1 MNFLNTIR
9 TRKLLSSTLILFT
22 LSIGIILGTLINT
35 GVKAAKDQSAPGA
48 TPLVIPNPVQ
58 LSTAFTQL
66 AKQLEPSVVN
76 ISTTYEPKA
85 VTTHPRAKSRR
96 AVPAPNEDGEE
107 GGAGDDSMQEFF
119 KKFFG
124 SPFGGGSPD
133 GQTGRRGQAL
143 GSGVIVDTNGY
154 ILTNNHV
161 VEKADRIQV
170 SLSGATT
177 KYDAKLIGADADTDL
192 AVIKIEAHKP
202 LVAAKIGNSDAV
214 QVGDWAVAI
223 GSPFGLQAT
232 VTAGIISAKE
242 RDLGGVEH
250 QFQKFLQTDAA
261 INRGNSGGPLLA
273 INGDVIGI
281 NTAILSESGGS
292 QGVGFALPI
301 NTAAKVY
308 NQIIKNGKV
317 TRGAIGVNFKTDDK
331 AELFAVYGA
340 KEGVFVGG
348 VTEGMP
354 AAKAGIREQDIII
367 EINGKPVK
375 DGQDLVNRISDTP
388 IGSQVKITALRD
400 GKRKDFMVTIGDRKE
415 IISSSQGV
423 ERPGETTEPGG
434 KREATPARLGI
445 SVENL
450 TPARKDA
457 MGLKEKGGVLVVEVT
472 PGSFADDIGM
482 IETKD
487 DVAVVIVAINRQPV
501 MSVEDVTRI
510 WASLK
515 PGDPVVFQIMTAATP
530 GARRNQTGAAPTKW
544 TSSFLAGTTP

>member
-9 TRKLLSSTLILFT
+9 SRKLLSSTLILFT
-22 LSIGIILGTLINT
+22 LSIGIMIGTLINT
-35 GVKAAKDQSAPGA
+35 GVKAAKDQAAPGA

-58 LSTAFTQL
+58 LSTAFSQI

-85 VTTHPRAKSRR
+85 VTTHPRAKRR
-96 AVPAPNEDGEE
+96 AVPNEDEE
-107 GGAGDDSMQEFF
+107 GGGDDSMQEFF

-124 SPFGGGSPD
+124 GPGGPFGGSPD
-133 GQTGRRGQAL
+133 GQQGHRSQAL
-143 GSGVIVDTNGY
+143 GSGVIVDPNGY

-170 SLSGATT
+170 TLSGTT
-177 KYDAKLIGADADTDL
+177 NKFDAKLIGADLDTDL
-192 AVIKIEAHKP
+192 AVIKIDAHKP
-202 LVAAKIGNSDAV
+202 LVAAKIGNSDSV

-242 RDLGGVEH
+242 RDLGGPER

-273 INGDVIGI
+273 INGDLIGI

-317 TRGAIGVNFKTDDK
+317 TRGAIGVNFKEAK
-331 AELFAVYGA
+331 PELLAFYGA
-340 KEGVFVGG
+340 KEGVFVED
-348 VTEGMP
+348 VVEGMP
-354 AAKAGIREQDIII
+354 AAKAGIRPQDVIV
-367 EINGKPVK
+367 EINGKPVR

-388 IGSQVKITALRD
+388 VGSQVKITALRD
-400 GKRKDFMVTIGDRKE
+400 KTRKDFMVTVGDRKE
-415 IISSSQGV
+415 VISSSLGAEQ
-423 ERPGETTEPGG
+423 PGESAPSKAEV
-434 KREATPARLGI
+434 TPSKLGI
-445 SVENL
+445 SIENL
-450 TPARKDA
+450 TPARKKA
-457 MGLKEKGGVLVVEVT
+457 MGFPENEKGGVLVVEMT
-472 PGSFADDIGM
+472 PGSFAEDLGL
-482 IETKD
+482 EVREG
-487 DVAVVIVAINRQPV
+487 VALVILSINRQPV
-501 MSVEDVTRI
+501 MSAEDVTRI
-510 WASLK
+510 WGSLK
-515 PGDPVVFQIMTAATP
+515 PGEPVVFHITQAATG
-530 GARRNQTGAAPTKW
+530 GARGQAGATTKW
-544 TSSFLAGTTP
+544 VSSFLAGTMPNTQ